1 MQTEPSRHKL
11 IEDEVISPI
20 LNDVVHTLRKAG
32 IAYLFGGG
40 LAAKCF
46 GRERRTKDI
55 DLFVRPEN
63 ADALLEALE
72 KAEFKTQKTDPK
84 WLYKAKKNDIP
95 IDIIFKSAGNIFLDD
110 ETFKRATQ
118 MEFLGQSI
126 SILPAED
133 LIAMKTLATGEFTPN
148 HWYDALDLIK
158 STPIDWDYLTR
169 RAKHGPRRILSLLFF
184 AQSIDL
190 PVPDR
195 AVLSITQAYLQ

>member
-1 MQTEPSRHKL
+1 MQTEPTRHKL

-20 LNDVVHTLRKAG
+20 LNDVVHTLKKAG

-63 ADALLEALE
+63 ADPLLSALE
-72 KAEFKTQKTDPK
+72 KAGFRTQKTVPK
-84 WLYKAKKNDIP
+84 RLYKAKKDDIP

-118 MEFLGQSI
+118 MEFMGSAI
-126 SILPAED
+126 NILPPED
-133 LIAMKTLATGEFTPN
+133 LIVMKALATGQSTPT
-148 HWYDALDLIK
+148 HWYDALDVIK
-158 STPIDWDYLTR
+158 STSVDWDYLTR

-195 AVLSITQAYLQ
+195 AALSITQTYLQ

>member
-20 LNDVVHTLRKAG
+20 LDDLIRTLGRTG

-63 ADALLEALE
+63 ADALLDALD
-72 KAEFKTQKTDPK
+72 KGGFKTQKTDPK
-84 WLYKAKKNDIP
+84 WLYKAKKDDIP
-95 IDIIFKSAGNIFLDD
+95 IDIIFKSSGNIFLDD

-118 MEFLGQSI
+118 MEFMGRTLN
-126 SILPAED
+126 ILPPED
-133 LIAMKTLATGEFTPN
+133 LIVMKTLATGEFTPS
-148 HWYDALDLIK
+148 HWFDALDVIK
-158 STPIDWDYLTR
+158 STPIDWEYLSR
-169 RAKHGPRRILSLLFF
+169 RAKHGPRKILSLLFY
-184 AQSIDL
+184 AQSSDL
-190 PVPDR
+190 PVPAR
-195 AVLSITQAYLQ
+195 AIEAIRQKYLE